1 MAARATRAVERGLGG
16 WTGVSAVQWDL
27 RAAALRNCVLL
38 NRWCVCFVDE
48 DFGSGAPA
56 PAPDDPFG
64 DEEEESSE
72 EETPVQKAQPKTA
85 KPKTKLE
92 LAIEAREARER
103 AAAAAGSNMDEV
115 EGESAEERKARL
127 EQAQKDADLAAA
139 MDAMGDT
146 AVADATAAQAERLAK
161 LSSEEGFP
169 PMDPSAS
176 LQDILP
182 DTEEE
187 FEVFLERLAKATKV
201 APTSEHLV
209 PFMKDVLTR
218 TFAHLEPFE
227 IKHVTDALNNLH
239 KEKMAEQ
246 RAADGKKVKKVTKAS
261 SKAKLGNNA
270 VIKKG
275 RHSHTGQDNDI
286 RLDKYDDYDSI
297 ADRY

>member
-1 MAARATRAVERGLGG
+1 M
-16 WTGVSAVQWDL
+16 
-27 RAAALRNCVLL
+27 
-38 NRWCVCFVDE
+38 CVCCVWGCSADD
-48 DFGSGAPA
+48 DFGGGAPA
-56 PAPDDPFG
+56 PAPADPFG
-64 DEEEESSE
+64 DEDESSE
-72 EETPVQKAQPKTA
+72 EEWEAPKEKKAPKSA

-115 EGESAEERKARL
+115 EGETEEERKARL

-139 MDAMGDT
+139 MDAMGDSS
-146 AVADATAAQAERLAK
+146 VADAASAQAERLAK
-161 LSSEEGFP
+161 LTTAEDGDGFP

-187 FEVFLERLAKATKV
+187 FGVFLERLAKTTKV

-209 PFMKDVLTR
+209 PFLKEVLTR

-227 IKHVTDALNNLH
+227 IKHTTEALNNLH

-246 RAADGKKVKKVTKAS
+246 RAADGKKVKKNTKAS
-261 SKAKLGNNA
+261 SKAKLGKNTT
-270 VIKKG
+270 IKKG

-286 RLDKYDDYDSI
+286 RLDKYDDYDDI

>member
-1 MAARATRAVERGLGG
+1 MGVGSKRLTAFCVRA
-16 WTGVSAVQWDL
+16 WCSAD
-27 RAAALRNCVLL
+27 
-38 NRWCVCFVDE
+38 D
-48 DFGSGAPA
+48 DFGGGAPA
-56 PAPDDPFG
+56 PAPADPFG
-64 DEEEESSE
+64 DEDESSE
-72 EETPVQKAQPKTA
+72 EEWEAPKEKKAPKTA

-103 AAAAAGSNMDEV
+103 AEAAAGSSMDEV
-115 EGESAEERKARL
+115 EGETEEERKARL

-139 MDAMGDT
+139 MDAMGDSS
-146 AVADATAAQAERLAK
+146 VAEASNAQAERLAK
-161 LSSEEGFP
+161 LTAEDGEGFP

-187 FEVFLERLAKATKV
+187 FGVFLERLAKATKV
-201 APTSEHLV
+201 QPTSEHLV
-209 PFMKDVLTR
+209 PFLKEVLTR

-227 IKHVTDALNNLH
+227 IKHTTDALNNLH

-261 SKAKLGNNA
+261 SKAKLGKNST
-270 VIKKG
+270 IKKG
-275 RHSHTGQDNDI
+275 KHSHTGQDNDI
-286 RLDKYDDYDSI
+286 RLDKYDDYDDI